1 MTRSTIA
8 LIILLTICPKLSIS
22 QRPAGIGP
30 STIESQRQR
39 TDKGTTCVFFDW
51 NIEQNEIFENLQ
63 YGGVSKNIDIG
74 LGHFFADR
82 YFITIKSGFYA
93 FSNKGDNS
101 NVFTR
106 DYRAELSVRR
116 YFFKRA
122 AAYFE
127 LGVRGGTYKRIKTS
141 MKNENLNY
149 AAPMVSVGYEYLIT
163 DLTPALNNHLGVK
176 IGISSLVPFKKEL
189 QETHLPFFP
198 AVELKFGIMY
208 FFNR

>member
-1 MTRSTIA
+1 MTRRTIS
-8 LIILLTICPKLSIS
+8 LIILLTVFSKLSIS
-22 QRPAGIGP
+22 QRPAEIGLT
-30 STIESQRQR
+30 TIEPQRQR
-39 TDKGTTCVFFDW
+39 TDKGTTSVFFDW
-51 NIEQNEIFENLQ
+51 NINQNEVFENLQ
-63 YGGVSKNIDIG
+63 YGGISKNFDIG
-74 LGHFFADR
+74 WGHFFADR
-82 YFITIKSGFYA
+82 YFVTIKSGFYA
-93 FSNKGDNS
+93 FANKGGNS

-127 LGVRGGTYKRIKTS
+127 LGVRGGSYKRIKTS
-141 MKNENLNY
+141 MEKENLNY

-176 IGISSLVPFKKEL
+176 IGISSLVPFKREL

-208 FFNR
+208 YFNR